1 LRSDVVRGRG
11 ARLFARVLAV
21 LAAFATPVAMA
32 IEEAPYTTIEQHGE
46 FELRQYQPYV
56 VAETIVDG
64 GFEEVGNEAFR
75 RLFAYIS
82 GANRS
87 AQSIAMT
94 APVEQR
100 AASEKIAMTAPVTQR
115 ADGGAYRI
123 AFVLPSAYTLDTAPV
138 PTHPAVRLAQV
149 PARRMVAVRYSGAW
163 SVGNYQEALAR
174 LAAFA
179 EQRQLVLSG
188 EPVYARYDPPFM
200 PWFLRRNEILMEVAR

>member
-1 LRSDVVRGRG
+1 MNRAIAGGL
-11 ARLFARVLAV
+11 ALVLT
-21 LAAFATPVAMA
+21 LAASAPVMA
-32 IEEAPYTTIEQHGE
+32 IEQPSYRVVESAPP
-46 FELRQYQPYV
+46 FEIRDYAPHV
-56 VAETIVDG
+56 VAETRVEGSFGD
-64 GFEEVGNEAFR
+64 VGNEGFR
-75 RLFAYIS
+75 RLFGYIS
-82 GANRS
+82 GENRTAS
-87 AQSIAMT
+87 KIAMT
-94 APVEQR
+94 APVTQQ

>member
-1 LRSDVVRGRG
+1 VNRAIAGGL
-11 ARLFARVLAV
+11 ALVLT
-21 LAAFATPVAMA
+21 LAASAPVMA
-32 IEEAPYTTIEQHGE
+32 IEQPSYRVVESAPP
-46 FELRQYQPYV
+46 FEIRDYAPHV
-56 VAETIVDG
+56 VAETRVEGSFGD
-64 GFEEVGNEAFR
+64 VGNEGFR
-75 RLFAYIS
+75 RLFGYIS
-82 GANRS
+82 GENRTAS
-87 AQSIAMT
+87 KIAMT
-94 APVEQR
+94 APVTQQ